1 LITSNGS
8 SNTLNSA
15 LNPSTSIKHVTF
27 NEKISRKRYKPRNLV
42 FDETELSNRQRKIF
56 KKFQRND
63 ILKSH
68 KRNSIDAN
76 CMDLSQLQELDH
88 FESSEYE
95 SSGDEDEIILTV
107 TIQF

>member
-1 LITSNGS
+1 LIPSNDS
-8 SNTLNSA
+8 SNNLNSG

-27 NEKISRKRYKPRNLV
+27 NEKISRKRYKPRNLA
-42 FDETELSNRQRKIF
+42 FDETKLSLRQQKIL

-63 ILKSH
+63 SLKSRP
-68 KRNSIDAN
+68 RNSIDAN
-76 CMDLSQLQELDH
+76 FMGLSQLQELDH

-107 TIQF
+107 AIQC